1 MSLDQAQATVVA
13 NMRIARQWTKTCQWI
28 SPLRHRLHCL
38 LRLRPLLNSR
48 QQVDQS
54 ETIVCP
60 LDTKM
65 SILSLYDR
73 WRKISS
79 RQLYY
84 HGYVSLCAIHCGLLQ
99 IRLAYSESTSIDP
112 PLILTLLFL
121 RRTFTKSEELTKSAQ
136 HLYNRHH
143 RLIPFTETNLLNCS

>member
-1 MSLDQAQATVVA
+1 MDQDLP
-13 NMRIARQWTKTCQWI
+13 MDI
-28 SPLRHRLHCL
+28 SSPPPAPLS
-38 LRLRPLLNSR
+38 PSPPPPPQFTGSR
-48 QQVDQS
+48 STQS

-143 RLIPFTETNLLNCS
+143 RLIPFTETNLLNCLCTGKTLVPR

>member
-84 HGYVSLCAIHCGLLQ
+84 HGYVSLCAIPCRLSQ
-99 IRLAYSESTSIDP
+99 ILSACFESTFTGP
-112 PLILTLLFL
+112 PLIPTLLFV
-121 RRTFTKSEELTKSAQ
+121 RRTYTEAEESAECPCNRQRLLLLFIETSRLT
-136 HLYNRHH
+136 
-143 RLIPFTETNLLNCS
+143 CS